1 MGNDD
6 ALGTLLIIV
15 FVVFMI
21 AAIVGLVV
29 LGKKSK
35 ERGDQAEMRVSQIA
49 SGLPS
54 DKQGIFMM
62 QYQNVRK
69 NPTTALLL
77 ALLLGNVGGH
87 KFYLGQ
93 VGLGVVY
100 ILFCWTFVPGVI
112 AFIEAFTIAAK
123 VGEYNEQKAVQLST
137 ALS

>member
-1 MGNDD
+1 MGNDEVTIF
-6 ALGTLLIIV
+6 LIV
-15 FVVFMI
+15 FTVFVI
-21 AAIVGLVV
+21 AVIVGLAL

-35 ERGDQAEMRVSQIA
+35 EQGDQAEIRVSQIA
-49 SGLPS
+49 SSLPS
-54 DKQGIFMM
+54 DKQGLFMM

-93 VGLGVVY
+93 MGLGVGY
-100 ILFCWTFVPGVI
+100 LLFSWTFVPGII

-123 VGEYNEQKAVQLST
+123 VGQYNEQRAVQLAT
-137 ALS
+137 MLN

>member
-1 MGNDD
+1 MGNDEV
-6 ALGTLLIIV
+6 LGTILVIVFIV
-15 FVVFMI
+15 FVI
-21 AAIVGLVV
+21 AIIAGLIL

-35 ERGDQAEMRVSQIA
+35 ERGDQAELKVSQIA
-49 SGLPS
+49 SSLPS

-69 NPTTALLL
+69 DPTTALLL
-77 ALLLGNVGGH
+77 ALLLGYVGGH

-100 ILFCWTFVPGVI
+100 LLFCWTFVPGVI
-112 AFIEAFTIAAK
+112 AFIEAFAIAGK

-137 ALS
+137 MLS

>member
-1 MGNDD
+1 MGNND
-6 ALGTLLIIV
+6 ALGTLLIVV
-15 FVVFMI
+15 FVVFVI
-21 AAIVGLVV
+21 AVIVGLIV

-87 KFYLGQ
+87 KFFLGQ

-100 ILFCWTFVPGVI
+100 LLFCWTFVPGII
-112 AFIEAFTIAAK
+112 AFIEAFSIAGK

>member
-1 MGNDD
+1 MGNND
-6 ALGTLLIIV
+6 ALGTLLIVV
-15 FVVFMI
+15 FVVFVI
-21 AAIVGLVV
+21 AVIVGLIV

-100 ILFCWTFVPGVI
+100 LLFCWTFVPGII
-112 AFIEAFTIAAK
+112 AFIEAFSIAGK